1 MAEYSGR
8 FSIALMCRVLAVSR
22 SGYYRWLK
30 VSVSRR
36 EQRRADLEV
45 LVRDTYESF
54 EAVYGAPRITKELNE
69 LGYPC
74 SVNYIAQ
81 IMAAQGIKARNGK
94 GFKYSRHSLTMLNVS
109 DNLLWRDFNAS
120 KPNEKW
126 TTDITYIWVK
136 DRWLYLATVMDLF
149 SRRIVGW
156 HLDTSMTEALITA
169 AMKMALSRRETTPG
183 LIVHSDRGTQ
193 YRSQGYIDY
202 LTSKGCRLSMSRKG
216 NCWDN
221 APMESFF
228 SRLKVELIYAKHYC
242 SIEEAKSGIF
252 AYIEIFYNRK
262 RRHSANDDMSPVA
275 FEEKAALAAISG
287 VSTFCGEHHTRKKFK
302 DAVIW
307 LFYKNRCVL
316 FSFYTAASFKLL
328 LL

>member
-1 MAEYSGR
+1 MAEYIGC
-8 FSIALMCRVLAVSR
+8 FPIALMCRVLAVSR
-22 SGYYRWLK
+22 SGYYSWINGVASK
-30 VSVSRR
+30 R
-36 EQRRADLEV
+36 EQRRADMEV
-45 LVRDTYESF
+45 LVRDTYEAF
-54 EAVYGAPRITKELNE
+54 EAAYGAPRITKELNE

-74 SVNYIAQ
+74 SLNYIAQ
-81 IMAAQGIKARNGK
+81 IMAEQGIKARNGK
-94 GFKYSRHSLTMLNVS
+94 GFKYSQHSLTMLNVS
-109 DNLLWRDFNAS
+109 DNLLWRDFSAS

-156 HLDTSMTEALITA
+156 SLDTSMTEALITD
-169 AMKMALSRRETTPG
+169 AMRMALSQRETRPG

-202 LTSKGCRLSMSRKG
+202 LTSRGCRLSMSRKG

-228 SRLKVELIYAKHYC
+228 SRLKVELIYAKNFS

-262 RRHSANDDMSPVA
+262 RRHSANDDISPAA
-275 FEEKAALAAISG
+275 FEEKAALAA
-287 VSTFCGEHHTRKKFK
+287 
-302 DAVIW
+302 
-307 LFYKNRCVL
+307 
-316 FSFYTAASFKLL
+316 
-328 LL
+328 